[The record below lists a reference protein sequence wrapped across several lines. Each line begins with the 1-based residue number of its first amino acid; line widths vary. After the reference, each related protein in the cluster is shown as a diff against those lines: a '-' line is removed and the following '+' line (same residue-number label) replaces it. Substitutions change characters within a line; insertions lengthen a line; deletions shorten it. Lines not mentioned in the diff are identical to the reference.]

1 MDMSTITPAPEAL
14 RALSHPMRLRLLE
27 LLRLDG
33 PSTASALAQRLGL
46 NSGATSY
53 HLRQLAQHGFV
64 EDDPDNGGGRGT
76 GRERWWR
83 SAYQSTRTD
92 DDTETSQAGREASD
106 AFGQAIAVVHTE
118 QLQRSV
124 EERSLLTPEW
134 RAASVLSD
142 WVVRLTPGR
151 ARQLVEVIQQAITE
165 WDEDEEDDPE
175 AVPFYVHLHGFPRP
189 GSTGR

>member
-1 MDMSTITPAPEAL
+1 MSSITPAPEAL

-76 GRERWWR
+76 ARERWWR

-92 DDTETSQAGREASD
+92 DGTETSQAGREASD

-151 ARQLVEVIQQAITE
+151 ARELVEVIQQAITD
-165 WDEDEEDDPE
+165 WDEAPEDDPE